1 MPNPTCTV
9 CGKVVYPLEAVPA
22 GGVTYHKACFKCHV
36 CKATLNLKN
45 FKAHSAQVYC
55 NVHTPKEKHTQVGDV
70 TLQSTSKAQKA
81 NEYAKRTQ
89 LATAKGA
96 GDKPTQVADS
106 LATKQAMNAPK
117 VKSGFVG
124 VRKADP
130 KSQHRVAS
138 FESEKSSDAG
148 VFESSQAQS
157 ASDAGSGYGGNQVQ
171 SGVWESDAAQSSSDA
186 GHGYGNA
193 NVESGVFESNAA
205 ASSTDA
211 GIGFGSQQVESGEW
225 ASDAQQ
231 SSSDAGVG
239 FGNQSVESGE
249 FTGGEGGYEGEVQQ
263 E

>member
-1 MPNPTCTV
+1 
-9 CGKVVYPLEAVPA
+9 LEAVPA
-22 GGVTYHKACFKCHV
+22 GGLTYHKACFKCAV
-36 CKATLNLKN
+36 CHATLNLKN
-45 FKAHSAQVYC
+45 FKAHSGKVYC

-89 LATAKGA
+89 LATAKGTA
-96 GDKPTQVADS
+96 DKPTQVADS
-106 LATKQAMNAPK
+106 LSTKQALNAPK

-130 KSQHRVAS
+130 KSQHRVAG
-138 FESEKSSDAG
+138 FENDKHSDAG
-148 VFESSQAQS
+148 VFESSAAQS
-157 ASDAGSGYGGNQVQ
+157 ASDAGSGYGNNQVQ
-171 SGVWESDAAQSSSDA
+171 SGVWESDAQQSSSDA
-186 GHGYGNA
+186 GHGYGSA

-225 ASDAQQ
+225 ASDAQT

-239 FGNQSVESGE
+239 YGQQAVESGE
-249 FTGGEGGYEGEVQQ
+249 FEGGAGGYEEQQQ